1 MAAKSVQLS
10 TEEDNAVRYASAM
23 KLKLMKKFQK
33 MSTETAAHFVECLGS
48 MASSGDVSS
57 YYLYTLEWMTN
68 IDRGGLFHVSDTTF
82 NLFKAI
88 EIQTQ
93 ALLPQHIISKP
104 TPSKGKLLKDVL
116 EDDDVQFWWS
126 MLAIDIKKESEAD
139 DLLHEIVSLWVT
151 IRGFAVTSFWLEQY
165 KNVQKKTVMK
175 SKSLRKTLD
184 KQSDKTQ

>member
-1 MAAKSVQLS
+1 M
-10 TEEDNAVRYASAM
+10 
-23 KLKLMKKFQK
+23 KLMKKFQK

-93 ALLPQHIISKP
+93 ALLPP

-165 KNVQKKTVMK
+165 KNLL
-175 SKSLRKTLD
+175 S
-184 KQSDKTQ
+184 